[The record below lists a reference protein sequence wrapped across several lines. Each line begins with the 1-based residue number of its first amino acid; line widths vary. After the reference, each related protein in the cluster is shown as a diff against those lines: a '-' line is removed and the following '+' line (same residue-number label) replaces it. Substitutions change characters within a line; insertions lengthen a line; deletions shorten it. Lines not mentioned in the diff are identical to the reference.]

1 MARAWQLSGVVE
13 SVGVIVEG
21 GEGVAMVEL
30 ALVDPMR
37 LMAAPTTISNT
48 EIAIRAHQ
56 MGYCQGQVRSLD
68 SGVGGRGGPGDWPG
82 DSDMPIPSEF
92 SLLPW

>member
-37 LMAAPTTISNT
+37 LM
-48 EIAIRAHQ
+48 
-56 MGYCQGQVRSLD
+56 GYCQGQVRSLD

-82 DSDMPIPSEF
+82 DTDMPIPSEF